1 MRKRLR
7 AMKRIND
14 EDLEA
19 LESYLEVLENE
30 NKVLAGKLKK
40 IYDICNF
47 RNGKDYKDAIEQIID
62 IEEVLGV

>member
-1 MRKRLR
+1 M
-7 AMKRIND
+7 ND

-19 LESYLEVLENE
+19 LKSYLEVLENE

-40 IYDICNF
+40 IYDICSF
-47 RNGKDYKDAIEQIID
+47 RNGKDYKDVIEQIID